1 MRLAVPFTIIAVAA
15 ALLGGCGGSDD
26 GGDSSASTQA
36 APQAKGST
44 APVGASAHECKG
56 EGELRATGLPCKKA
70 RSLMAAWSRTD
81 GCAPADG
88 ASRSACGLPGSYR
101 CLSVVTEKGV
111 SVSCAKPGRS
121 LAFTAKPG

>member
-1 MRLAVPFTIIAVAA
+1 MRLAIPLTIVAVAA
-15 ALLGGCGGSDD
+15 ALLSGCGGSDD
-26 GGDSSASTQA
+26 GDSSATPQA
-36 APQAKGST
+36 APKAKGST
-44 APVGASAHECKG
+44 APIGASAHECKG

-70 RSLMAAWSRTD
+70 RSLMAAWGRTE

-88 ASRSACGLPGSYR
+88 ASRSACGLSGAYR
-101 CLSVVTEKGV
+101 CLSVVTEKGI